1 METRRS
7 GHGEATDI
15 SPFLEALV
23 RSGYR
28 GEIARDLATRTV
40 FATDNS
46 IYQVIP
52 QVVLY
57 PREGND
63 LDRVIALAASGAF
76 GRVPLSARGG
86 GTGTNGQSLTS
97 GVVIDT
103 SRHLNRIGTLD
114 VEAGTVTVEPGVVLD
129 QLNAFLKPYG
139 LFFPPTVST
148 ASRATLGGMVA
159 TDASGKGSRIY
170 GKTSDYIEAMD
181 VVLANGEMVSIKTLE
196 PAALAGVA
204 AQDTLAGR
212 IHREVHR
219 VVTERRDVI
228 RDIFPEMNRGL
239 TGYNLKNVLDENGRF
254 RLQYLL
260 AGSEGTLAI
269 TKRLTL
275 HVRRLPACRA
285 VVAIRYASF
294 QTALGDVQRLLA
306 ADPAAI
312 EILDDKVLSLARE
325 DAIWNDIESVLG
337 GTSAAQVCGLN
348 VAEFVAD
355 SAEELESR
363 VERLLILLA
372 EAPDVALD
380 WTVVRN
386 PALVGRLWSLREKC
400 VGLLGRLGGDRQGT
414 AFVEDAAVPPENL
427 PDFVAEF
434 RAILDSHNLT
444 YGMFGH
450 ADVGCLHVRPAL
462 DMKDPADAALIRPVS
477 DAVAALTKKY
487 GGLLWGEHG
496 RGFRGEYSP
505 FFFGP
510 ELYQELCR
518 IKAVFDPHNIFNPGK
533 LAAHDGI
540 SHIDRIDEVPLRGA
554 FDRAI
559 APEYARR
566 FDRALACNGNGACF
580 NWDADDPMCPSYK
593 ATRDRRQSPK
603 GRAALLR
610 EWTRLRS
617 EAERGE
623 EAAALP
629 AIEDELHASLMTCLS
644 CKACSSQCPIKVDIP
659 AMKAQFLDAYHRRH
673 RRGLRDQLVACM
685 EAAIPIARRVSWL
698 ANPLLRAASFL
709 RLTKYVV
716 GLVDL
721 PALIPARGAIIPSD
735 AHIRTWSRLSV
746 DVKQRTVLLVE
757 DTFTGA
763 FDGDT
768 VHAARDL
775 LTALG
780 YEVHLIAA
788 RPNGKPLH
796 VLGMLDRFSQ
806 VASSAR
812 AYHNRLLDT
821 GLHVI
826 GIEPVTVLMHEL
838 EYRTA
843 ASDGGD
849 CRTPVRSLQSFLA
862 MEIQAGKIAAREPRS
877 EIPLYFLFLH
887 CTEKTAN
894 PRAVEEWKRVFA
906 TLGLRLETPS
916 TGCCGMAGLFGH
928 EREHA
933 ALSEQ
938 LFVMSWA
945 AGLAGKYK
953 GHVLATGFSC
963 RCQTKR
969 FAGFRPRHPAEALLD
984 HLRGGA
990 STLPPLYPR
999 RLHKIGSQIL
1009 ALSPLDT
1016 RRKDHDIPCNR

>member
-1 METRRS
+1 MEAWRIRPAETADVSR
-7 GHGEATDI
+7 
-15 SPFLEALV
+15 FLEALE

-28 GEIARDLATRTV
+28 GDIARDLATRTV

-52 QVVLY
+52 LAVLY
-57 PREGND
+57 PRKEND
-63 LDRVIALAASGAF
+63 LDRIVALAASGAY
-76 GRVPLSARGG
+76 GRIPLCARGG

-97 GVVIDT
+97 GVVIDA
-103 SRHLNRIGTLD
+103 SRYMNRIGALD
-114 VEAGTVTVEPGVVLD
+114 VDAGTVTVEPGVVLD
-129 QLNAFLKPYG
+129 QLNAFLKPHG

-148 ASRATLGGMVA
+148 ASRATLGGMAA

-181 VVLANGEMVSIKTLE
+181 VVLANGETLSVETLE
-196 PAALAGVA
+196 PAAFAAVAG
-204 AQDTLAGR
+204 QDSLVGR

-219 VVTERRDVI
+219 VVTARRDEI
-228 RDIFPEMNRGL
+228 RETFPTMNRGL

-275 HVRRLPACRA
+275 RVCRLPACRA
-285 VVAIRYASF
+285 MVAIRYASF
-294 QTALGDVQRLLA
+294 QTALVDVRRLLA

-325 DAIWNDIESVLG
+325 DIIWNEIEGVLG
-337 GTSAAQVCGLN
+337 GASAAPVCGLN
-348 VAEFVAD
+348 VVEFVAG
-355 SAEELESR
+355 SADELQASLDR
-363 VERLLILLA
+363 ILILLA
-372 EAPDVALD
+372 DHPEIGLD
-380 WTVVRN
+380 WTVVRD
-386 PALVGRLWSLREKC
+386 PTLIAQLWSLREKC
-400 VGLLGRLGGDRQGT
+400 VGLLGRLGGNRQGT
-414 AFVEDAAVPPENL
+414 AFIEDTAVPPEKL
-427 PDFVAEF
+427 ADFVAEF
-434 RAILDSHNLT
+434 RAILDGHGLI

-510 ELYQELCR
+510 ELYEELCR
-518 IKAVFDPHNIFNPGK
+518 IKAVFDPQNILNPGK
-533 LAAHDGI
+533 LAAPNGHG
-540 SHIDRIDEVPLRGA
+540 HVDRIDEVPLRGA

-559 APEYARR
+559 APGHARR
-566 FDRALACNGNGACF
+566 FERALACNGNGACF

-593 ATRDRRQSPK
+593 ATRDRKQSPK

-610 EWTRLRS
+610 EWARLRS
-617 EAERGE
+617 EAEEGE
-623 EAAALP
+623 VPAALP

-659 AMKAQFLDAYHRRH
+659 AMKAQFLDTYHRRH
-673 RRGLRDQLVACM
+673 RRRLRDHLVARM
-685 EAAIPIARRVSWL
+685 EAALPTARRVSWL
-698 ANPLLRAASFL
+698 ANPVLRASSFL
-709 RLTKYVV
+709 RLTEHVV

-721 PALIPARGAIIPSD
+721 PALRPSRGAISPSD
-735 AHIRTWSRLSV
+735 AYLRAWSRLPAN
-746 DVKQRTVLLVE
+746 VKRRTVLVVE

-763 FDGDT
+763 FDGDA

-780 YEVHLIAA
+780 YDVHLIAA
-788 RPNGKPLH
+788 LPNGKPLH

-806 VASSAR
+806 VASSAK
-812 AYHNRLLDT
+812 AYHDRLLAT

-826 GIEPVTVLMHEL
+826 GIEPVTVLMHEV

-849 CRTPVRSLQSFLA
+849 RRTLVRSLESFLST
-862 MEIQAGKIAAREPRS
+862 EIEAGKIGAWELRS
-877 EIPLYFLFLH
+877 DRPSHALFLH

-894 PRAVEEWKRVFA
+894 PRAAEQWKRIFA
-906 TLGLRLETPS
+906 TFGLRIETPS
-916 TGCCGMAGLFGH
+916 AGCCGMAGLFGH

-933 ALSEQ
+933 ALSKQ
-938 LFVMSWA
+938 LFTMSWA
-945 AGLAGKYK
+945 ARIACRDKS
-953 GHVLATGFSC
+953 HVLATGFSC

-969 FAGFRPRHPAEALLD
+969 FAGFRPRHPAEALVEHLARSRATRRALLD
-984 HLRGGA
+984 PLRF
-990 STLPPLYPR
+990 YE
-999 RLHKIGSQIL
+999 IGSQIVH
-1009 ALSPLDT
+1009 LSPQ
-1016 RRKDHDIPCNR
+1016 